1 MLPYRRILLKLS
13 GEALVGNSGFG
24 VSMEA
29 AYELADEIRQVR
41 ELGVQIAL
49 VIGAGNFFRGADVS
63 QDREKKHINRVTV
76 DYMGMLA
83 TVINALA
90 FQDSLEKNGV
100 HAIVQSAISMEMIT
114 EPFIRKKAVNHLENG
129 RVVLFAGG
137 TGSPYFTTD
146 TAASLRAVEIE
157 ADVLFKGTKVNGVY
171 DSDPMTDPNAKRF
184 AELTYMDVLTRN
196 LKVMDA
202 TAVSLCRDNRIPIM
216 VFNTTKR
223 GNIIKAVKGEMIGTM
238 VKEVQSA

>member
-49 VIGAGNFFRGADVS
+49 VIGAGNFFRGADIS
-63 QDREKKHINRVTV
+63 QERGKKHINRVTV

-114 EPFIRKKAVNHLENG
+114 EHFIRKKAVNHLENG

>member
-1 MLPYRRILLKLS
+1 MFPYRRILLKLS
-13 GEALVGNSGFG
+13 GEALIGNSGFG

-41 ELGVQIAL
+41 ELDVQIAL
-49 VIGAGNFFRGADVS
+49 VIGAGNFFRGADIS
-63 QDREKKHINRVTV
+63 QERGKKHINRVTV
-76 DYMGMLA
+76 DYMGMHA

-238 VKEVQSA
+238 IKEVQSA

>member
-13 GEALVGNSGFG
+13 GEALAGNSGFG

-238 VKEVQSA
+238 IKEVQSA

>member
-24 VSMEA
+24 VSMET

-49 VIGAGNFFRGADVS
+49 VIGAGNFFRGADIS

-100 HAIVQSAISMEMIT
+100 QAIVQSAISMEMIT

-146 TAASLRAVEIE
+146 TAASLRALEIE

-171 DSDPMTDPNAKRF
+171 ASDPMTDSNAKRF
-184 AELTYMDVLTRN
+184 AELTYMDVLTKN

-216 VFNTTKR
+216 VFNATKR